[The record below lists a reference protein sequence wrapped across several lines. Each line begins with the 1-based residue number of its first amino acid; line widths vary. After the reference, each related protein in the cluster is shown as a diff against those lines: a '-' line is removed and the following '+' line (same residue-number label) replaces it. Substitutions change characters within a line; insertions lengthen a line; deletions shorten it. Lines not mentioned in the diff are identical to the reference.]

1 MKIRI
6 LLSVFCTLLLFAA
19 GCKKN
24 HKEEP
29 EQPKQ
34 ELSLL
39 GNEARPQWK
48 NEVSNN
54 DLILN
59 MTMLVKIDFSNYA
72 EQLEG
77 IDFAV
82 TDNDLL
88 AAFAGEKCVGEAELI
103 DGLFYL
109 YISNPAEDSE
119 SDIDSSGQINLKFY
133 SAVLKN
139 IFMSVET
146 YNYQNDAH
154 FGTASEPITPQFIL
168 VK

>member
-29 EQPKQ
+29 EQPEQKV
-34 ELSLL
+34 SLA
-39 GNEARPQWK
+39 GNESSPQWK
-48 NEVSNN
+48 SVVTKD
-54 DLILN
+54 DLTQS

-119 SDIDSSGQINLKFY
+119 SDIDSSGQIKLKFY

-154 FGTASEPITPQFIL
+154 FGTTSEPITPQFVL